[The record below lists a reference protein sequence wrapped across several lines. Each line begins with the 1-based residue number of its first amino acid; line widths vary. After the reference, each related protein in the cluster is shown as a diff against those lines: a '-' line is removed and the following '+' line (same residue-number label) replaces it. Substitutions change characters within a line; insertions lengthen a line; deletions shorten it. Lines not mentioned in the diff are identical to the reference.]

1 MNKSYFFIL
10 ALLLFS
16 PAAIAQVDYGSQI
29 QPIFTN
35 NCNSC
40 HSAGQNSFNSS
51 SYSAVM
57 NSVSP
62 ANRYDGPH
70 VVPGDADGSPLVDKI
85 EPDPQFGSRMP
96 VGGALSDQQINL
108 IRQWINEGAS
118 ETATNNE
125 EEITHSVEE
134 FELNG
139 NYPNPFNPSTTIRFD
154 TPVSAEYQ
162 LSVFTVN
169 GQLVFEQSG
178 TARSGV
184 NNVQV
189 DFGNRPSGMYIY
201 RIKAVLNGR
210 ELFSDAG
217 LMTLVK

>member
-1 MNKSYFFIL
+1 MNKSYFLIF

-16 PAAIAQVDYGSQI
+16 ASAMAQVDYGSQI
-29 QPIFTN
+29 QPILTN

-62 ANRYDGPH
+62 ASRYDGPH
-70 VVPGDADGSPLVDKI
+70 VVAGDADGSPLVDKL
-85 EPDPQFGSRMP
+85 EPNPEFGSRMP
-96 VGGALSDQQINL
+96 PGGALSDEQISL
-108 IRQWINEGAS
+108 IRQWIDEGAS

-125 EEITHSVEE
+125 EEITRLVDE

-139 NYPNPFNPSTTIRFD
+139 NYPNPFNPSTTIRFNA
-154 TPVSAEYQ
+154 PVSSEYR

-169 GQLVFEQSG
+169 GQLVLQRTG
-178 TARSGV
+178 TARSGI
-184 NNVQV
+184 NNVDV

-201 RIKAVLNGR
+201 RIRAILNGR
-210 ELFSDAG
+210 ELFADSG